1 MSSESHGTKAILA
14 ALIANLGIA
23 IAKFVGFL
31 FTGSGSL
38 LAEAVHSLADTG
50 NQGLLL
56 LGGKRAKRAAT
67 PEHPF
72 GFGRERYFWAFVV
85 AIVLFTMGSMF
96 ALYDGVEK
104 VRHPHELS
112 GIWWAIGILGI
123 AVVLEGFSFRTALRE
138 AKRARPADMSLW
150 QYIRTSKSPEVP
162 VVVLEDAAALLGL
175 LFALLA
181 VTTAHLTGEPRWDG
195 AGTIA
200 IGLLLGIV
208 AAVLAVEM
216 KSLLIGEAA
225 SPAQQQALHDA
236 LSADES
242 VRRIIHLRTEHL
254 GPDQLLVGAKLE
266 FDHSLT
272 FRELADAID
281 RVEALARAA
290 VPAAQLLYLEPDV
303 SRDREAT
310 EAP

>member
-14 ALIANLGIA
+14 ALVANLGIA
-23 IAKFVGFL
+23 IAKFVGFA
-31 FTGSGSL
+31 FTGSGAL
-38 LAEAVHSLADTG
+38 LAEAVHSMADSG

-56 LGGKRAKRAAT
+56 LGGHRAKRAAT

-112 GIWWAIGILGI
+112 GLGWAVGILGVAI
-123 AVVLEGFSFRTALRE
+123 VLESFSFRTALIE
-138 AKRARPADMSLW
+138 ARRVRPPGMSLW
-150 QYIRTSKSPEVP
+150 RYIRTSKSPEIP

-175 LFALLA
+175 LFALAA

-195 AGTIA
+195 VGTIA
-200 IGLLLGIV
+200 IGLLLGAV
-208 AAVLAVEM
+208 AAVLAIEM

-225 SPAQQQALHDA
+225 SETQQQALRDA
-236 LSADES
+236 LSADDS

-254 GPDQLLVGAKLE
+254 GPEQLLVAAKLE
-266 FDHSLT
+266 FDHTLS
-272 FRELADAID
+272 FRELADAIN
-281 RVEALARAA
+281 RVEGLARAA

-303 SRDREAT
+303 SRDV
-310 EAP
+310 P